1 MVKNNLL
8 ARNNERTCPPFVFFF
23 LHACTAWPVGVV
35 GLALSSSLVRAGVYL
50 TSNPHSSFFYL
61 LTGVHGVH
69 LLGGLV
75 ALSVI
80 LPRAWRERYAPPA
93 STAVDATAIYWHF
106 LTVLWLYLFILLYWL

>member
-1 MVKNNLL
+1 L
-8 ARNNERTCPPFVFFF
+8 A
-23 LHACTAWPVGVV
+23 AWRE
-35 GLALSSSLVRAGVYL
+35 LVRAGVYL

-61 LTGVHGVH
+61 LTGAHGAH

-80 LPRAWRERYAPPA
+80 LPRAWWGRYAPPA